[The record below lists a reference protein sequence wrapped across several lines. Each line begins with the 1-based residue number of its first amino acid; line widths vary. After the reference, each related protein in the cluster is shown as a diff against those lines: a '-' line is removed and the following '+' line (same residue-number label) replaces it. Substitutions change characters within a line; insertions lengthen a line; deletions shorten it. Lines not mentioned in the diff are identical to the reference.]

1 MNQWSLSNLDFLQVQ
16 EMVKTY
22 AASDLAK
29 QEITNIVPSASFQEV
44 SERLQETQEG
54 IDFLRIKGEIS
65 LEGIRYIRPALRRA
79 EVGGMLSEG
88 ELWDIHL
95 TLAAGRRIKRW
106 IQQVHEELISIPR
119 MNQFAERITSLKELS
134 NAIEQCIDDQ
144 GNIKDQASPTLKKI
158 RAQIC
163 QWKERIQ
170 HTLNELI
177 HRPSIQK
184 MLQEPII
191 TQRHHRYVVPIKQ
204 EYRGQ
209 FKGIIHDQSSSG
221 ATLFIEPE
229 IIVLLNNQLH
239 EKEDQERK
247 EIEKILMQLTEAV
260 GQNVSTVRAN
270 VEALT
275 QIDIIVA
282 KALFAKQQKAVC
294 PQLTQKAF
302 IKLKQARHPLLS
314 MEKVVPND
322 VFMDETHQGI
332 IITGPNTGGKTVTLK
347 TIGLLAL
354 MTQAGFPIPVE
365 EESVMPVY
373 SGIFA
378 DIGDEQSIEQNLSTF
393 SGHITQ
399 IIQILQR
406 MDERSLV
413 LFDELGAGTDPT
425 EGAALAIAILE
436 YVLDRG
442 ATVVATTHYSELKL
456 FAHTHPKT
464 VNASVEFD
472 VNTLQPTYHL
482 MIGVPGRSNAFD
494 IAERLGLSAKITKK
508 ARSHLSH
515 ESLRLEEMITS
526 MADEKHEASKLRKE
540 AAEMYTETEKLFLEL
555 QEKIASWDR
564 EKQRIKKEARQEA
577 RQVISKAKK
586 EANQILRE
594 LRDWAKSQTTQVKE
608 HEWVEKK
615 RQLDQLVPEE
625 QEQELI
631 TRHQVKP
638 QELQMNDEVLV
649 LPYQQSGTIVE
660 KVDDEHF
667 VVQVG
672 QLKMRVERGQL
683 KKKNQSKSDHSSPST
698 VIQKHTS
705 PIRPEL
711 DVRGKM
717 VEEAIPEIDKYLD
730 SALLSGYKRV
740 YLIHGKGTGALRSG
754 IQAFLRK
761 HPSVKSFR
769 LGNYGEGGSGVTV
782 IEFD

>member
-16 EMVKTY
+16 EMVKKY
-22 AASDLAK
+22 AVSDLGK
-29 QEITNIVPSASFQEV
+29 QEIKKIVPSASFQEV
-44 SERLQETQEG
+44 SERLQDTKEG
-54 IDFLRIKGEIS
+54 MDFLRIKGEFS
-65 LEGIRYIRPALRRA
+65 LEGICYIQPALHRA

-88 ELWDIHL
+88 ELWDIHK

-106 IQQVHEELISIPR
+106 IQQVHEKFYSIPR
-119 MNQFAERITSLKELS
+119 MNQLAEQVTGLKELS
-134 NAIEQCIDDQ
+134 DAIERCIDDQ
-144 GNIKDQASPTLKKI
+144 GNVRDEASPSLKKVRIQI
-158 RAQIC
+158 RQL
-163 QWKERIQ
+163 KERIQ
-170 HTLNELI
+170 QTLNELI

-209 FKGIIHDQSSSG
+209 FKGMIHDQSSSG

-229 IIVLLNNQLH
+229 IVVLLNNQLH
-239 EKEDQERK
+239 EKEDQEQK

-260 GQNVSTVRAN
+260 GKKVSVLRTNVK
-270 VEALT
+270 ALT
-275 QIDIIVA
+275 AIDVIVA
-282 KALFAKQQKAVC
+282 KALFAEELKAVC
-294 PQLTQKAF
+294 PQLIQKNYM
-302 IKLKQARHPLLS
+302 KLKKARHPLLS
-314 MEKVVPND
+314 MENVVPND
-322 VFMDETHQGI
+322 VFMGESYQGI

-365 EESVMPVY
+365 KGSVMPVY

-406 MDERSLV
+406 MDQRSLV

-436 YVLDRG
+436 YVLDQG
-442 ATVVATTHYSELKL
+442 ASVVATTHYSELKL
-456 FAHTHPKT
+456 FAHRHPKT

-472 VNTLQPTYHL
+472 VNTLQPTYQL

-494 IAERLGLSAKITKK
+494 IAERLGLSTQITEK

-526 MADEKHEASKLRKE
+526 MANEKQEASKLRKE
-540 AAEMYTETEKLFLEL
+540 AAEMYTESEKLFLEL

-564 EKQRIKKEARQEA
+564 EKQRIKREAQQEA
-577 RQVISKAKK
+577 RQMVLRAKK
-586 EANQILRE
+586 EANQILRDM
-594 LRDWAKSQTTQVKE
+594 RRWATSQTTHVKE
-608 HEWVEKK
+608 HEWVNKK
-615 RQLDQLVPEE
+615 QQLDQIVLPEVE
-625 QEQELI
+625 SEPIRQ
-631 TRHQVKP
+631 QVEK
-638 QELQMNDEVLV
+638 QDLQIHDEVLV
-649 LPYQQSGTIVE
+649 LPYQQNGTIIE
-660 KVDDEHF
+660 KVDDQHF

-683 KKKNQSKSDHSSPST
+683 KKQNRSKKTSISQP
-698 VIQKHTS
+698 VIQQKTS

-711 DVRGKM
+711 DVRGKK
-717 VEEAIPEIDKYLD
+717 VEEALPEIDKYLD
-730 SALLSGYKRV
+730 SALLSGYKQV
-740 YLIHGKGTGALRSG
+740 FLIHGKGTGALRSG
-754 IQAFLRK
+754 IQAFLRN

-769 LGNYGEGGSGVTV
+769 LGSYGEGGSGVTV